1 MYFCEKVLSMKII
14 ERKSYIEQVEK
25 LIGKREVVVLTG
37 HRRAGKSCILEN
49 LVENLS
55 AQGHVIYLDMED
67 PDNAYVDDYEALN
80 KYIKTNI
87 TAASRNYILI
97 DEVQEIDGFE
107 KTLRFWAKK
116 DKVEII
122 VTGSNAYMLSGELA
136 TLFAGRHTP
145 VHIYSLDYEEYMRF
159 YDLTNQEETLVSYLR
174 WGGLP
179 FLHQIPLEDERSRID
194 YLGGIYNT
202 IFIKDIVQRHQVR
215 NITLLDNLARFM
227 ADNCGKIFSAN
238 SISKYLK
245 NSNINSTAN
254 TISEYVD
261 FLCEAYLIDRV
272 SRYDISGKRV
282 FEQQEKFYFEDIGIR
297 NYLCNNR
304 RQFDIEKVMENVVYL
319 RLKQLGY
326 DVYVGQWNGKEID
339 FVAKLG
345 EDIRYFQVTKT
356 ISSDDTY
363 SREYGNLKLIR
374 DNYPKYVI
382 TMDPAAGLVNDSGI
396 ITCTLRD
403 FLQKQ
408 V

>member
-1 MYFCEKVLSMKII
+1 MKII
-14 ERKSYIEQVEK
+14 ERASYIEQVKK
-25 LIGKREVVVLTG
+25 LLGKGEVVVLTG
-37 HRRAGKSCILEN
+37 HRRAGKSCIMEN
-49 LVENLS
+49 LAEKLS
-55 AQGHVIYLDMED
+55 SKGHVIYLDMEN
-67 PDNAYVDDYEALN
+67 PDNAIIDNYVVLN
-80 KYIKTNI
+80 DFIKTNMRP
-87 TAASRNYILI
+87 SHQNFLLI

-107 KTLRFWAKK
+107 KTLRFWAKQ
-116 DKVEII
+116 DHWEII

-145 VHIYSLDYEEYMRF
+145 EHIYSLDYEEYMYF
-159 YDLTNQEETLVSYLR
+159 YGMEDCDETLVSYLK

-179 FLHQIPLEDERSRID
+179 FLHQIPLDDERSRTD

-202 IFIKDIVQRHQVR
+202 IFIKDIVQRRQVR
-215 NITLLDNLARFM
+215 NVTLLDNLAKFL
-227 ADNCGKIFSAN
+227 ADNCGKVFSAN

-245 NSNINSTAN
+245 NSNVNSTAN
-254 TISEYVD
+254 TISEYVGY
-261 FLCEAYLIDRV
+261 LCDAYLIDRV
-272 SRYDISGKRV
+272 TRYDINGKRV

-304 RQFDIEKVMENVVYL
+304 RQFDIEKVMENAVYL

-345 EDIRYFQVTKT
+345 DDVRYIQVTKT
-356 ISSDDTY
+356 ITSEETY
-363 SREYGNLKLIR
+363 AREYGNLKLIK

-382 TMDPAAGLVNDSGI
+382 TMDPTSDLVNDSGI

-403 FLQKQ
+403 FLKKSLWF
-408 V
+408 